1 MQAVSQNEFPTAGVC
16 MIQKKYKVNMK
27 GNDQASDEYI
37 YTYVHGSVFVY
48 PWTRIR

>member
-1 MQAVSQNEFPTAGVC
+1 

-27 GNDQASDEYI
+27 GNDQASDEKKQLNNMFNI